1 MRCLLNLLEA
11 TFLFTCTLASGFRTI
26 VDTSNVLVSKG
37 FGSEL
42 QCRTSSA
49 FNKCIWTRPNSSV
62 ICATFANFEPK
73 ECETVLKSGDN
84 AEIQVNPWTVRVED
98 GNTLCVLKIDKVDE
112 IDQGVWG
119 CTLGEYTIS
128 TARSAVAPCR
138 AVPRHHPSKQKNTN
152 STLHI
157 EHFILQRKE
166 HHQMENT

>member
-1 MRCLLNLLEA
+1 MRCLLILLEA
-11 TFLFTCTLASGFRTI
+11 TFLFSCTLASGFRTI

-98 GNTLCVLKIDKVDE
+98 GNTLCVLKIDRVDE

-119 CTLGEYTIS
+119 CTLGEYTVR
-128 TARSAVAPCR
+128 TARSAQRSSAVPCR
-138 AVPRHHPSKQKNTN
+138 AAPSPIKT
-152 STLHI
+152 
-157 EHFILQRKE
+157 KE
-166 HHQMENT
+166 HK